1 MIKILPRALA
11 IGALSMLSVATAFAA
26 SRNSVD
32 MLEYIP
38 GDAPYAFVSLEP
50 MPAKVANKLEPKF
63 DEILQAYQQIMRHT
77 VAEELAKMP
86 TEGEG
91 AEAAEKLGGL
101 ADEVLDLMSIDGIRS
116 LGFER
121 DSSLALYGNGLLPVL
136 RVELSDTDLFDKKV
150 AQIEERADEA
160 LLIGEVNG
168 ESYKYAVVEHLKLI
182 VATIDKQAVITVVP
196 AAFDDAQLS
205 LALGL
210 KKPKSSLKKTKV
222 LQKIGKEYDFSEYLT
237 GYIDNQR
244 IAAIL
249 LGESSGSDLETLK
262 LMGYERPELDETC
275 VSEIKGM
282 VGIAPRLVFGYSEIT
297 TKQISSAMILEVRE
311 DIAKGLATLP
321 ATVPGLGIDAGKL
334 MSAGFGIS
342 PMALREFFEARID
355 AMEKDPYECSL
366 LGELQASVAKGREML
381 QQPFPP
387 VAYSF
392 RGLVASLDNLDTV
405 AMAGD
410 AGAES
415 IDGTLLIAMENAE
428 ALVMMAAMMDPR
440 IAALN
445 LLPDGKP
452 VSLSELVEMAGIAGD
467 AYAALTANALSVSVG
482 DGAEMDAA
490 KMLEAGSAEPAPL
503 FSLAMDLARYYAMIA
518 EAIAAVP
525 AEEGDDELSPEM
537 RETMQDSM
545 ALYGKMFKRLLIG
558 IHLTERGV
566 EIGGTRQLAD

>member
-86 TEGEG
+86 TEGEC